1 LNSILF
7 FRPQGFKFLFHP
19 RFQVHA
25 PKVEPLKV
33 EPEAVPILSQLE
45 QPPSQDHDYPRP
57 SPHDGCDLG
66 SVSSIIYAARP
77 RATSRV
83 ARLATP
89 QAVAVAW
96 VLVAAVLLVTQLSH
110 VAAAMTSEEQVLV
123 TDIAKC
129 ILTKNVDLP
138 GLERAVMSSVDAG
151 LDEVSPSVVDA
162 SFNMPGDVYAAAA
175 RDRMKLEL
183 AGRLRTGTVNMDM
196 VSTNNYLVL
205 GYVGK
210 LWAARVTSGP
220 LALPHVPFN
229 LHVQVGSLFPRATV
243 RPAFHFCGPLGSA

>member
-1 LNSILF
+1 MNSILF
-7 FRPQGFKFLFHP
+7 YRPQAFKFLVP
-19 RFQVHA
+19 SKSMLR
-25 PKVEPLKV
+25 KLKL
-33 EPEAVPILSQLE
+33 EPEAVPILSHLE

-66 SVSSIIYAARP
+66 SVSSIVNAARP
-77 RATSRV
+77 RATRPTPRV

-89 QAVAVAW
+89 QAVAWPAW
-96 VLVAAVLLVTQLSH
+96 VLVAAVMLVTQLSH

-138 GLERAVMSSVDAG
+138 GLERAVMTSVDAG

-196 VSTNNYLVL
+196 VRTQQLPSTRPRR
-205 GYVGK
+205 K

-229 LHVQVGSLFPRATV
+229 SHVQVGSLYPRATV